1 MQVED
6 VDGNPVDNPKLAL
19 IELICIAYFT
29 VEFLLRLAGAPQKIA
44 FLKNTMNIVDCA
56 AILPYY
62 ITLFVMPQDNFGS
75 IPPASATAAP
85 STTVRRLLQLDTN
98 TEDSLL
104 TTVEAAEEAEEG
116 GFGNISRI
124 MQVQSV
130 YTTMA
135 ASTFAIHPVTLA
147 AGVQDREDHE
157 DLQAGPQVGGLA
169 GHGPHGAHQLEG
181 PGPAVHAGG
190 HGHARVRQPPLLHR
204 DQRGGHQLRLHTGR
218 HVVGSA
224 DPHLARLRRLLARSA
239 LSH

>member
-130 YTTMA
+130 DHG
-135 ASTFAIHPVTLA
+135 SVHIRHPSRYSCRRCS
-147 AGVQDREDHE
+147 GS
-157 DLQAGPQVGGLA
+157 
-169 GHGPHGAHQLEG
+169 
-181 PGPAVHAGG
+181 
-190 HGHARVRQPPLLHR
+190 
-204 DQRGGHQLRLHTGR
+204 RG
-218 HVVGSA
+218 S
-224 DPHLARLRRLLARSA
+224 
-239 LSH
+239 